1 MVVVDAAFA
10 KRVTH
15 VTSTNW
21 HGSSRSH
28 AFCKIVIVRSPPHRT
43 TESPGSKASNSLNDT
58 NDHHVYDGGL
68 TIVDLAGSERRKD
81 AYFHEAV
88 RDGSRACI

>member
-1 MVVVDAAFA
+1 MVLVDAAFA

-28 AFCKIVIVRSPPHRT
+28 AFCKIIIVPSSTSRT
-43 TESPGSKASNSLNDT
+43 AAESTASKAPNGRGDT
-58 NDHHVYDGGL
+58 NAPPLHCGSL
-68 TIVDLAGSERRKD
+68 TVVDLAGSERRKD

-88 RDGSRACI
+88 RS